1 MQERIYF
8 EMGSCDFGS
17 EKILWV
23 LGGAEVFLEE
33 ERRRER
39 GGGEWVEKGREW
51 TELHRFL

>member
-1 MQERIYF
+1 MQKRIYF